1 MSEHTDARFEAALAV
16 RREVIGPEYTDRA
29 MADPS
34 EENQIFQRFVTEGA
48 WGQWTD
54 ETLSRRERSLL
65 TLTILAIFGRNEE
78 LELHT
83 RGAIRNGITRDELM
97 ALARHI
103 GAYAGVP
110 AGIATRRSMIK
121 ALAES

>member
-1 MSEHTDARFEAALAV
+1 MGA
-16 RREVIGPEYTDRA
+16 EYTDRV
-29 MADPS
+29 MSDPS
-34 EENQIFQRFVTEGA
+34 EENQVFQRFVTEGA
-48 WGQWTD
+48 WAHWTD

-65 TLTILAIFGRNEE
+65 TLTILAIHGRADEF
-78 LELHT
+78 ELHT
-83 RGAIRNGITRDELM
+83 RGAVRNGISREELM

-110 AGIATRRSMIK
+110 AGIAARRGIVK